1 VLIQRVL
8 RAAVTIDGREC
19 RRTGK
24 GLAILVGVGKNDTE
38 ADAVWLAD
46 KTARLRVFANESG
59 KLDLS
64 LLDIKGEALVVSQFT
79 LYGDATKG
87 CRPDFGSA
95 AAPEYA
101 RKIYG
106 LYAGSLAAAG
116 IPVKTGEF
124 GAHMEVEILNDG
136 PVTLMLE
143 RENGR

>member
-1 VLIQRVL
+1 MLIQRVL

-24 GLAILVGVGKNDTE
+24 GLAVLVGVGKNDTE

-46 KTARLRVFANESG
+46 KTARLRVFPNEAG

-79 LYGDATKG
+79 LYGDAKKG

-95 AAPEYA
+95 AAPEDA
-101 RKIYG
+101 EK
-106 LYAGSLAAAG
+106 LYKTYVHALDVAG

-124 GAHMEVEILNDG
+124 GAHMEVEIINDG
-136 PVTLMLE
+136 PVTLLLE